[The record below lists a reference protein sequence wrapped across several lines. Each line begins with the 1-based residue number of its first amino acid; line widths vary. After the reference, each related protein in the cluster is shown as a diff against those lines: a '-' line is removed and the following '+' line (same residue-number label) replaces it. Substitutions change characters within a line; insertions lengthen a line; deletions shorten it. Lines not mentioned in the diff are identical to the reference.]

1 MASIRRLAFYV
12 LFGPLRQ
19 VKGDSS
25 FELRVVSSRFSLIG
39 VAAAAAALADDENSR
54 TDEAVASACASHFV
68 PWHRSIGYMQQR
80 HEPSIIFWH
89 FPIWHFT
96 HAEIRRRQYT
106 FLSFFLFCT
115 FPKGRGELMAALA
128 GSAALHASLVFS
140 RFIFCFFFF
149 SSWFFFCCVLC
160 YCWQENCCIP
170 FTRVELLAV
179 FLSQNDPSHSMKFY
193 KSPQLFFFSR
203 SSWKWCEPTFFFVF
217 LFFLIPG
224 CILIAFT
231 FPSSFTFFVV
241 FFSRIWPKGL
251 TQFSTWP
258 PESVAAQYRFLC
270 ERRKWDPLENKWNV
284 GVCVCVWVTNEQK
297 KCDQGFT
304 SHRVDNC
311 RETSWNQLDLFGF
324 AQNHCEAVATEIRI
338 SVWLLRPHP
347 TKSTKTNDSLFYFF
361 EHFNAILNRLLL

>member
-1 MASIRRLAFYV
+1 
-12 LFGPLRQ
+12 
-19 VKGDSS
+19 
-25 FELRVVSSRFSLIG
+25 
-39 VAAAAAALADDENSR
+39 
-54 TDEAVASACASHFV
+54 
-68 PWHRSIGYMQQR
+68 
-80 HEPSIIFWH
+80 
-89 FPIWHFT
+89 
-96 HAEIRRRQYT
+96 
-106 FLSFFLFCT
+106 
-115 FPKGRGELMAALA
+115 MAALA

-241 FFSRIWPKGL
+241 VVFFPGYGPKAWHSSLPGRQRAL
-251 TQFSTWP
+251 QHSTGFCAKD
-258 PESVAAQYRFLC
+258 EN
-270 ERRKWDPLENKWNV
+270 EIPLKTNETLA
-284 GVCVCVWVTNEQK
+284 CVCVWVTNEQK

-311 RETSWNQLDLFGF
+311 RETSLNQLDLFGF

-361 EHFNAILNRLLL
+361 VHFNAILNRLLL